1 MGKARLKAH
10 ALGQQLVGRDLR
22 SGIAQA
28 DAQGALPRL
37 AKIERMA
44 GARVRGHQY
53 VLTGSLRPL
62 NGIDERDLLARE
74 NLGDGLGKLIPAGLA
89 ARKHG
94 ANKYHIAELEVL
106 GVRLANKVEVT
117 HDQARFGTE
126 RDGGKRIGRR
136 GDERLHGRR
145 DREHGI
151 EGRRKQRALG
161 SAAPLVGAPANN
173 RAGRCVADSD
183 NEIVAGN
190 AVSRKGAKDG
200 IGIGQR
206 STGRRNIEDEQRHS
220 KAGVDERMLNN
231 LAKALRCG
239 VVPNHHRALRLAHSR
254 GKHARQLIERAQ
266 SDADID
272 TAVLEIDQLTANH
285 SSPRSKSISAQR

>member
-1 MGKARLKAH
+1 
-10 ALGQQLVGRDLR
+10 
-22 SGIAQA
+22 
-28 DAQGALPRL
+28 
-37 AKIERMA
+37 MA
-44 GARVRGHQY
+44 GARVRGHQH
-53 VLTGSLRPL
+53 VLAGSLRPL
-62 NGIDERDLLARE
+62 NGVDERDLLARE

-117 HDQARFGTE
+117 HDQARLGTE
-126 RDGGKRIGRR
+126 RDSGKRMRRR

-145 DREHGI
+145 DREHGV
-151 EGRRKQRALG
+151 ERRRQQGALG
-161 SAAPLVGAPANN
+161 ATAPLIGTPAND
-173 RAGRCVADSD
+173 RAGRRVADSD

-190 AVSRKGAKDG
+190 AVSRQGAKDG

-206 STGRRNIEDEQRHS
+206 SAGRRNLEDEQRHG
-220 KAGVDERMLNN
+220 KTGVDQRMLDD
-231 LAKALRCG
+231 LAKTLGCG

-254 GKHARQLIERAQ
+254 GKHARQLLERAQ

-272 TAVLEIDQLTANH
+272 TAVLEIDKLTANH

>member
-1 MGKARLKAH
+1 
-10 ALGQQLVGRDLR
+10 
-22 SGIAQA
+22 
-28 DAQGALPRL
+28 
-37 AKIERMA
+37 MA
-44 GARVRGHQY
+44 GARIRGHQH
-53 VLTGSLRPL
+53 VLASSLRPL
-62 NGIDERDLLARE
+62 NGVDERDLLARE

-117 HDQARFGTE
+117 HDQARLGTE
-126 RDGGKRIGRR
+126 RDSGKRMRRR

-145 DREHGI
+145 DREHGV
-151 EGRRKQRALG
+151 ERRWQQGALG
-161 SAAPLVGAPANN
+161 ATAPLIGTPAND
-173 RAGRCVADSD
+173 RAGRRVADSD
-183 NEIVAGN
+183 NKIIAGN
-190 AVSRKGAKDG
+190 AVIRQGSKEG

-206 STGRRNIEDEQRHS
+206 SAGRRNLEDEQRHG
-220 KAGVDERMLNN
+220 KTGVDQRMLDD
-231 LAKALRCG
+231 LTKTLGCG

-254 GKHARQLIERAQ
+254 GKHARQLLERAQ

-272 TAVLEIDQLTANH
+272 TAVLEIDKLTANH

>member
-1 MGKARLKAH
+1 
-10 ALGQQLVGRDLR
+10 
-22 SGIAQA
+22 
-28 DAQGALPRL
+28 
-37 AKIERMA
+37 MA

-53 VLTGSLRPL
+53 VLAGSLRPL

-94 ANKYHIAELEVL
+94 ANKYRIAELEVL

-117 HDQARFGTE
+117 HDQARLGTE
-126 RDGGKRIGRR
+126 RDSGKRMRRR

-145 DREHGI
+145 DREHGV
-151 EGRRKQRALG
+151 ERRRQQGALG
-161 SAAPLVGAPANN
+161 ATAPLIGTPAND
-173 RAGRCVADSD
+173 RAGRRVADSD

-190 AVSRKGAKDG
+190 AVIRKGAKDG

-206 STGRRNIEDEQRHS
+206 SAGRRNLEDEQRHG
-220 KAGVDERMLNN
+220 KTGVDQRMLDD
-231 LAKALRCG
+231 LTKTLGCG
-239 VVPNHHRALRLAHSR
+239 VAPNHHRALRLAHSR
-254 GKHARQLIERAQ
+254 GKHARQLLERAQ

-272 TAVLEIDQLTANH
+272 TAVLEIDKLTAYH